1 MFLIEHSLN
10 LQDMLVQKRLR
21 KATNATNASSI
32 YIHSYDEVFYILEM
46 NGYLICVIYQKAMHK
61 PLSACDRGVD
71 EVALDSEKWNLVWG
85 EVLNKDLLP
94 VYSE

>member
-32 YIHSYDEVFYILEM
+32 YIRSKDEVFYILEM
-46 NGYLICVIYQKAMHK
+46 NGYLI
-61 PLSACDRGVD
+61 
-71 EVALDSEKWNLVWG
+71 
-85 EVLNKDLLP
+85 
-94 VYSE
+94 